1 MMTGIR
7 NLPLHFE
14 EIARE
19 EAKARAARFGED
31 ASSGLRFVRAMLIN
45 DYGPLEA
52 DQILYLMVRD
62 PSLTASSALQVISEY
77 RDQNRV

>member
-1 MMTGIR
+1 
-7 NLPLHFE
+7 
-14 EIARE
+14 
-19 EAKARAARFGED
+19 
-31 ASSGLRFVRAMLIN
+31 MLIN